1 MSSPLSRR
9 WLPSLLL
16 VPGLLVPLA
25 LASSALAQDIAAAES
40 LFNRGRADMAA
51 GRYEAGCKAIAE
63 SQRLDPRPG
72 TLFTLAVCEAKWG
85 RIATAAARYSDYLS
99 LYERLPPAEKA
110 RQTERAQQ
118 AKAQREALAPQVP
131 ELTLVLPPRAPTG
144 TVVQRDGA
152 VMADAAL
159 GVALPVDPGEHV
171 LTTQAPGGPVWEQ
184 RITLSKKEKKH
195 LTLEVKP
202 APEPESQPVNAET
215 QPVKPVNPEAPPPK
229 GAEGS
234 GGGGQRVA
242 AYVVGGIGIAGLALG
257 GVMGGLALAKK
268 GTVTDH
274 CGKGIGAK
282 SEVACD
288 PTGLDAVSSGR
299 TLSLVSTIGFAAGGG
314 AVAIAAVLLLTAP
327 SQAKPVEGSRRRWI
341 TAGMLQAGP
350 EGAVVGVRGG
360 W

>member
-1 MSSPLSRR
+1 MKGTRACR
-9 WLPSLLL
+9 WLPGLLL
-16 VPGLLVPLA
+16 VPSLLAPLA

-72 TLFTLAVCEAKWG
+72 TLFTLAVCESKWG

-99 LYERLPPAEKA
+99 LYERLSPAEKT
-110 RQTERAQQ
+110 RQRERAQQ

-131 ELTLVLPPRAPTG
+131 ELTLVLPPGAPAG

-159 GVALPVDPGEHV
+159 GVGLPVDPGEHV
-171 LTTQAPGGPVWEQ
+171 VTTQAPGGPIWEQ
-184 RITLSKKEKKH
+184 RITLRKSEKKR

-202 APEPESQPVNAET
+202 APEGEAL
-215 QPVKPVNPEAPPPK
+215 PVKTGSQSAMPGKPEAPPPK
-229 GAEGS
+229 GAEGP
-234 GGGGQRVA
+234 GGQRVA

-257 GVMGGLALAKK
+257 GVMGGLALGKK
-268 GTVTDH
+268 GTVADH

-282 SEVACD
+282 NEAACD

-299 TLSLVSTIGFAAGGG
+299 TLALVSTIGFAVGG
-314 AVAIAAVLLLTAP
+314 AGIATAAVLLLTEP
-327 SQAKPVEGSRRRWI
+327 SRPKPADGASRRWI

-350 EGAVVGVRGG
+350 AGAVVGVRGG